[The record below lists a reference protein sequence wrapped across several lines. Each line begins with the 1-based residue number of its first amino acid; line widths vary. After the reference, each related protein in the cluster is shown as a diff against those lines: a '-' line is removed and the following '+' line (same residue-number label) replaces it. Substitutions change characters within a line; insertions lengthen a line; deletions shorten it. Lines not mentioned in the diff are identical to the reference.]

1 MRTGLGRW
9 EGFLGGKH
17 GVLVV
22 DPAHAR
28 HVRELEDRL
37 QHVVGLMDRVIGIMA
52 TQHSRDLA
60 LQLFADRMP
69 NDSAMAGLTAD
80 EWMIRNVLGATPRPP
95 HAPATRVAPTLATS
109 MLATP
114 MLATPLPHASAAPV
128 CSTPAPTPSAPPR
141 DHTIYEKIVA
151 TERALTEERSSS
163 PARPRNDDNDDP
175 PGDADRPPRDA
186 TLPSSELRLRL

>member
-1 MRTGLGRW
+1 M
-9 EGFLGGKH
+9 
-17 GVLVV
+17 LVV
-22 DPAHAR
+22 DPAHAH

-52 TQHSRDLA
+52 TQHSLDQLSALLRPLA
-60 LQLFADRMP
+60 PQLQPFADRMP
-69 NDSAMAGLTAD
+69 NYSATAGLTAD
-80 EWMIRNVLGATPRPP
+80 EWIIRNVLGATPRPP
-95 HAPATRVAPTLATS
+95 HAPATRVAPTP

-128 CSTPAPTPSAPPR
+128 RSTPAPTPSAPPR

-151 TERALTEERSSS
+151 TERAITEERAPS
-163 PARPRNDDNDDP
+163 PVPPKNDDDDDP